1 MSTKCPND
9 WSVQVKQGACDF
21 QSSLFICQHM
31 DKRSP
36 LLPYSSKT
44 LLTLDDLLCTS
55 LGVQSSGTIRSMSP
69 NTTTI
74 RSCILNAVGFRT
86 PNRISCQ
93 PPSLMHRD
101 KTCQAMMCAPT
112 KKQSNRASPPS
123 TMCIAFFGYDL
134 DPNLPSFILASNRD
148 EFWSRPTLPLHIW
161 PEENDPATTP
171 ASSDSDASSEPI
183 LAGRDMERGG
193 TWLGITYRPKDVRLA
208 LLTNVREPVEEVSPQ
223 SRGDL
228 VTNFL
233 TSANSVQ
240 EFLAQD
246 LSPYAGFNLVVGSR
260 EMGYFFISNRGPTRL
275 THLQPGRIYGM
286 CNGQLNE
293 PWPKLARGVQ
303 MLQKAVDEEKNVGK
317 PNTDCEDSS
326 YKSLKEKLWKILT
339 DEWKPNPAD
348 LPDTGIDKEF
358 EYVLSSIFVQGP
370 SFDYGTRCSTLVL
383 ETPHGWQVEERTYQQ
398 KQDDKT
404 QLLNPR
410 QDFELRSIQF

>member
-1 MSTKCPND
+1 
-9 WSVQVKQGACDF
+9 
-21 QSSLFICQHM
+21 
-31 DKRSP
+31 
-36 LLPYSSKT
+36 
-44 LLTLDDLLCTS
+44 
-55 LGVQSSGTIRSMSP
+55 
-69 NTTTI
+69 
-74 RSCILNAVGFRT
+74 
-86 PNRISCQ
+86 
-93 PPSLMHRD
+93 
-101 KTCQAMMCAPT
+101 MMCAPT

-410 QDFELRSIQF
+410 QDFELRSFQF